1 MSTLKRKESDDAL
14 PPASSS
20 SAEAAG
26 GGSGLQS
33 KPKKKVR
40 ICESSVFGDLDD
52 LDGSQTAQSNR
63 TTAHT
68 PPGSH
73 SGLKSVLRQSD
84 QNITGTGWAKPSGCS
99 SSGNGHIADDDEGTE
114 DLEPFKRRR
123 GAVRSDAYESDDDVI
138 DSDDDEDDDGDGTK
152 VREDVLKFGK
162 PQPRNDDGRADDAV
176 DDEDMFGDGFDTKPL
191 AAKTN
196 EAKPF
201 LKSSQIDGQE
211 WRGDFDD
218 IIDDNGEVKIEPF
231 NMDRE
236 LEEGPGL
243 QRLRKWKKRQTAD
256 DAVFDADVNI
266 VWREALQYMQP
277 RETLIKTLQRIGPVT
292 KRKTGTGGSKHTD
305 TDTKTAPTPEMLL
318 KRKQDLERITT
329 IGSHLFD
336 IDQSA
341 YEKSYEQIVRLLRS
355 KDLIDDDW
363 VHGTPLPPLVDA
375 SAGNPL
381 MYEYKWGDSGT
392 EVFGP
397 FTAAQML
404 AWSQCGLLAQGN
416 AYVRVIGEANG
427 VFQPALELNL
437 TDICR

>member
-236 LEEGPGL
+236 LEEGGFDGSGHYA
-243 QRLRKWKKRQTAD
+243 RLAKAAQMEKEQTAD

-277 RETLIKTLQRIGPVT
+277 HFAAHWTSD

-427 VFQPALELNL
+427 VFQPALELKF
-437 TDICR
+437 D

>member
-26 GGSGLQS
+26 GGSGL
-33 KPKKKVR
+33 K
-40 ICESSVFGDLDD
+40 
-52 LDGSQTAQSNR
+52 

-236 LEEGPGL
+236 LEEGGFDGSGHYVTKKDEHAIHDIWL
-243 QRLRKWKKRQTAD
+243 QNLSKKDIEKARLAKAAQMEKEQTAD

-355 KDLIDDDW
+355 KDLI
-363 VHGTPLPPLVDA
+363 
-375 SAGNPL
+375 
-381 MYEYKWGDSGT
+381 GT

-427 VFQPALELNL
+427 VFQPALELKF
-437 TDICR
+437 D